1 MKLKRCVCFALGI
14 LCTVTIQQIIK
25 DINKTYDNWYKECD
39 NHYGYTVN
47 YYTCRQYYIHK

>member
-1 MKLKRCVCFALGI
+1 MKLKRCVCFALGM

-39 NHYGYTVN
+39 DHYGYTVN